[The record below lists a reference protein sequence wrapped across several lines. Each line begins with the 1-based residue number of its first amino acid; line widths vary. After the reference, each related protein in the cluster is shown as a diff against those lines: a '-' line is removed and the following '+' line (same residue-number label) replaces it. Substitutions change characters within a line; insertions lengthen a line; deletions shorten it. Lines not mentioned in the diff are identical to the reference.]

1 MSYFCFDTETNGLF
15 RFRDQNGNP
24 LRADAPGQPRM
35 AHAVII
41 VLNDALEDVET
52 FDIYVRPD
60 GWEMTPETTAINGLT
75 TEFLM
80 ENGRPV
86 REALDI
92 YAGLIDAGRQPV
104 AFNSDF
110 DTKVLRAELRR
121 AGMDDRFAA
130 TNAICAM
137 KHSMA
142 LGVRKADGSKGW
154 PKLSDVCRHLG
165 IELDAHKAASDARA
179 CVDIF
184 RHLMKGGFIPPRQS
198 DEIRF

>member
-1 MSYFCFDTETNGLF
+1 MYTVFDTETTGLF
-15 RFRDQNGNP
+15 NYKLP
-24 LRADAPGQPRM
+24 ADAPGQPRL
-35 AHAVII
+35 AHAVFIT
-41 VLNDALEDVET
+41 LDEALAEIEAV
-52 FDIYVRPD
+52 DIYVQPD
-60 GWEMTPETTAINGLT
+60 GWVMPPEVTAINGLT

-80 ENGRPV
+80 EKGRPV
-86 REALDI
+86 REVLDI
-92 YAGLIDAGRQPV
+92 YAARIDAGHQPV
-104 AFNSDF
+104 AYNADY
-110 DTKVLRAELRR
+110 DVKIMRGEMRR

-130 TNAICAM
+130 TNQICTM